1 MYHTSESTV
10 KNHSHSISETSPI
23 LGDVE
28 SFIAEHDF
36 TTIPEVES
44 VLGLKSDSHRVSI
57 LTESA
62 LTELDSVAGS
72 DAVNTLTK
80 TPLGYTIQIFIFL
93 WLTLSIGLSPFFG
106 QLALLDP
113 ETGKKV
119 VTFLPQAP
127 YVADFFI
134 AIVIAN
140 FLTLI
145 FWGKKGL
152 RECWNIR
159 QIIKLSPIS
168 LFHGLSESAELG
180 ALIFVDGTLRAVINQ
195 FKLPVV
201 GLLRRLLMKESRTAQ
216 QWLIII
222 SITIAVWGFILSDIK
237 SQVST
242 ERIQEILGP
251 GLNLSL
257 AAVGFGLSAGL
268 VGDTLMKRSSQPFI
282 VQMAQIRVT
291 TMLVVLIVMI
301 IYAYWIE
308 QLWKLC
314 FYGWNWRVVI
324 LVVWLV
330 LKDFTTLYVLK
341 RLNSFWPALA
351 SSSGLIV
358 TFFTDFL
365 YFKEAFRPMSF
376 IFVFLISL
384 LVVILSLS
392 KKKSGSR

>member
-1 MYHTSESTV
+1 
-10 KNHSHSISETSPI
+10 
-23 LGDVE
+23 
-28 SFIAEHDF
+28 
-36 TTIPEVES
+36 
-44 VLGLKSDSHRVSI
+44 
-57 LTESA
+57 
-62 LTELDSVAGS
+62 
-72 DAVNTLTK
+72 
-80 TPLGYTIQIFIFL
+80 
-93 WLTLSIGLSPFFG
+93 
-106 QLALLDP
+106 
-113 ETGKKV
+113 
-119 VTFLPQAP
+119 
-127 YVADFFI
+127 
-134 AIVIAN
+134 
-140 FLTLI
+140 
-145 FWGKKGL
+145 
-152 RECWNIR
+152 
-159 QIIKLSPIS
+159 
-168 LFHGLSESAELG
+168 
-180 ALIFVDGTLRAVINQ
+180 
-195 FKLPVV
+195 
-201 GLLRRLLMKESRTAQ
+201 MKESRTAQ

-324 LVVWLV
+324 LVSLLILIIVLIILPVVCLRINCSFSQVVWLV

-376 IFVFLISL
+376 IFVFLSKFLLFSL
-384 LVVILSLS
+384 YI
-392 KKKSGSR
+392 